1 MIEVR
6 IISDDKKQF
15 LELLLL
21 ADEEVRMIDR
31 YLERGDMFALYDKND
46 AKSICVVTYEEDGVY
61 EIKNLATYPES
72 QRMGYASYLIEF
84 VFNFYKEK
92 NAKSLLVGTGYG
104 TSTVSFYKK
113 CNFKEA
119 YVIKNFFTNNY
130 SNPIIEDGVLL
141 VDMICLRREI

>member
-21 ADEEVRMIDR
+21 ADEEVRMVDR
-31 YLERGDMFALYDKND
+31 YLERGDMFALYDKNH

-61 EIKNLATYPES
+61 EIKNLATYPEF
-72 QRMGYASYLIEF
+72 QRKGYASYLIEF

-113 CNFKEA
+113 CN
-119 YVIKNFFTNNY
+119 YYTY
-130 SNPIIEDGVLL
+130 
-141 VDMICLRREI
+141 